1 MVFAAGLR
9 SLLGSTYTFDF
20 VEGEKSCDAAPGKQQ
35 DDTQHE
41 EKVKLCPGIAEV
53 YSGPYIAFFTHPTP
67 EQVAEAFELVNEII
81 DEDGPFDGIMGFSQG
96 ASLAASILLQRQ
108 LDHPSKPP
116 QFHFAIFICGLLP
129 FSPHTD
135 FHKELYDGFRHQAV
149 NSPITSLDEKVPLD
163 RSAFNSDIEWTS
175 AVSSAIT
182 KRPSAAVA
190 QQVIAMFE
198 SLRGNSRQSMPTA
211 WHPLW
216 DDPRIDM
223 PTAHIIGAK
232 DSWMPQSLLL
242 KDFCVE
248 SQSRLFDHRGGHEV
262 PRSES
267 VAKGIAD
274 CIVWAADKANFG
286 T

>member
-1 MVFAAGLR
+1 MRRCPRYAAR
-9 SLLGSTYTFDF
+9 RY
-20 VEGEKSCDAAPGKQQ
+20 AR
-35 DDTQHE
+35 HE
-41 EKVKLCPGIAEV
+41 EQFELCPGIAEV
-53 YSGPYIAFFTHPTP
+53 YSSPYIAFFAHPTP
-67 EQVAEAFELVNEII
+67 QHVAEAFELVNEII

-96 ASLAASILLQRQ
+96 ASLAASLLLQRQ

-116 QFHFAIFICGLLP
+116 QFQFAIFICGLLP
-129 FSPHTD
+129 FSPHPD
-135 FHKELYDGFRHQAV
+135 FHKELYDDFRHQAA
-149 NSPITSLDEKVPLD
+149 NAPRASPNEKITLV
-163 RSAFNSDIEWTS
+163 RSAFNNDIEWMS

-198 SLRGNSRQSMPTA
+198 SLKGNSRQSMPTA

-216 DDPRIDM
+216 DAPRIDI

-242 KDFCVE
+242 KELCVE
-248 SQSRLFDHRGGHEV
+248 GQSRLFDHRGGHEV
-262 PRSES
+262 PRSET